1 MTMLRT
7 GRLLM
12 LTLVAA
18 LAACASK
25 PPAPV
30 ENRTRPAP
38 VAPAAAHTAPAAAPD
53 TPGVQTAP
61 VRPSALEVRPVP
73 RPAVPSALV
82 RREPKVQRRPY
93 SDALLAELRGDAG
106 SVGAAAPARGAEP
119 VATTSAPA
127 AAPAGARTTGTA
139 GAATGASGAPGA
151 HAATTG
157 GSAAGTS
164 TGTTAG
170 APASGSAAP
179 AAASPASAAAG
190 SAAGAA
196 AAGASAPGA
205 EAGDFAWPAKGKV
218 VRGFSEPRQMGVL
231 ISGNAGDPVSAAADG
246 KVIFSGTGPRGYGN
260 LLIVKHDADTLSVYA
275 HNRAL
280 LVKEGQSVKRGQKI
294 AELGDSGTDKPQLH
308 FEIRKSGKP
317 VDPQKLLPAR

>member
-1 MTMLRT
+1 MIMLRT
-7 GRLLM
+7 GRLLT
-12 LTLVAA
+12 LTLLAT

-38 VAPAAAHTAPAAAPD
+38 SAPAAARPAPAATPD
-53 TPGVQTAP
+53 TPAVQTAP
-61 VRPSALEVRPVP
+61 VRPSTLEVRPVP

-93 SDALLAELRGDAG
+93 SDALLAELRDSGG
-106 SVGAAAPARGAEP
+106 SSGAAASARGAEP
-119 VATTSAPA
+119 VATAPVPA
-127 AAPAGARTTGTA
+127 AAPTS
-139 GAATGASGAPGA
+139 ASAP
-151 HAATTG
+151 G
-157 GSAAGTS
+157 GSAPGPA
-164 TGTTAG
+164 AG
-170 APASGSAAP
+170 ASASGSTAT
-179 AAASPASAAAG
+179 SPIAAAAG
-190 SAAGAA
+190 SATGTPAAGAA
-196 AAGASAPGA
+196 APGA

-218 VRGFSEPRQMGVL
+218 LRGFSEPRQTGVL

-280 LVKEGQSVKRGQKI
+280 LVKEGQLVKRGQKI